1 MKITLRSRTTKA
13 GTTTLFLDFYDNGK
27 RWLEYLNLYLVGD
40 AKQDKETM
48 RLAETI
54 LSQRRLDAA
63 ATNNALPAPSRTK
76 VDFIEYCRKL
86 GETKPAENSRL
97 VWKRMIT
104 HLEAYTGPRGITFG
118 RINDAFL
125 EGFRDYL
132 LTKVSPNAA
141 GVYLARVKTACRKA
155 VSQQILPR
163 YIGTEITI
171 KKQRTHREYLTIE
184 ELQQLEKAPIVNQ
197 AIKDGFLF
205 SCFSGLR
212 FSDVKALTWDQ
223 VRAEGDRTYL
233 KFSQEKTGDAQDLPL
248 SAQAL
253 EIIERQR
260 GAKASPKIRK
270 EIKSNAVF
278 MLPAQQTVDKGL
290 KRWARRAGITK
301 RISFHVGRHTFATM
315 ALTYGADL
323 YVVSKLLG
331 HRRIETT
338 EIYAKVIDKTKRDA
352 VDMLP
357 KLTRVENKSY
367 GFVKS

>member
-1 MKITLRSRTTKA
+1 MRITLRSRTTKA

-40 AKQDKETM
+40 ARQDKEIM

-97 VWKRMIT
+97 VWKRMIA

-260 GAKASPKIRK
+260 DAKASPKIRK

-301 RISFHVGRHTFATM
+301 TISFHVGRHTFATM

-357 KLTRVENKSY
+357 RLRGNDAN
-367 GFVKS
+367 G